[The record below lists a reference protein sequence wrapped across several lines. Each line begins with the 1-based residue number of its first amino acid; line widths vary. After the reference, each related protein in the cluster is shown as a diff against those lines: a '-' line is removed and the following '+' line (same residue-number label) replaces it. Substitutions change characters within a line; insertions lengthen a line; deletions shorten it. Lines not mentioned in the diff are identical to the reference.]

1 MRYQRERMVLAAPMA
16 LLVIAGCS
24 QLNRHCEDDSMIV
37 IDGAVV
43 PLRSLYPD
51 DAEAIT
57 IRPIGYVVNDK
68 YRGPGGFGI
77 TGSDISEI
85 RLYPGMARFMK
96 GLEDESSLVIL
107 WHFHQARPI
116 RSVFARGYVGKQV
129 GPFASRTPD
138 RLTPIG
144 VTEVE
149 LLEVK
154 GTTLVVRNL
163 DAFNGT
169 PVLDIKVSMASL
181 RRGTKERAAGSE
193 RPAGQ

>member
-1 MRYQRERMVLAAPMA
+1 MMIDGEAVPLAA
-16 LLVIAGCS
+16 
-24 QLNRHCEDDSMIV
+24 
-37 IDGAVV
+37 
-43 PLRSLYPD
+43 LYPD
-51 DAEAIT
+51 DAKPIM

-68 YRGPGGFGI
+68 ECGPGDFGI
-77 TGSDISEI
+77 TGGNISEI
-85 RLYPGMARFMK
+85 HLYPGMARFMK
-96 GLEDESSLVIL
+96 GLKDETSLLIL
-107 WHFHQARPI
+107 WHFHKARPI
-116 RSVFARGYVGKQV
+116 QSVFARGFDGKRV

-149 LLEVK
+149 LLEVR

-181 RRGTKERAAGSE
+181 KRSTE
-193 RPAGQ
+193 

>member
-1 MRYQRERMVLAAPMA
+1 MA
-16 LLVIAGCS
+16 IVFLTRAGCT
-24 QLNRHCEDDSMIV
+24 HCTRDYDNDLEILV
-37 IDGAVV
+37 DGQPI
-43 PLRSLYPD
+43 PLKSLYPE
-51 DAEAIT
+51 DAKSMT

-68 YRGPGGFGI
+68 QRGEGGFGI
-77 TGSDISEI
+77 TGGDISEI

-96 GLEDESSLVIL
+96 GLADETSLLIL

-116 RSVFARGYVGKQV
+116 RSVFARGYDGKQV

-144 VTEVE
+144 VTDVE

-154 GTTLVVRNL
+154 GTTLVVRGL

-169 PVLDIKVSMASL
+169 PVLDIKVSMAGL
-181 RRGTKERAAGSE
+181 RQSGRKQ
-193 RPAGQ
+193 P

>member
-1 MRYQRERMVLAAPMA
+1 ML
-16 LLVIAGCS
+16 
-24 QLNRHCEDDSMIV
+24 
-37 IDGAVV
+37 IDGEPVS
-43 PLRSLYPD
+43 LESLYPD
-51 DAEAIT
+51 DAKPIT

-68 YRGPGGFGI
+68 CRGESDFGI
-77 TGSDISEI
+77 TGGDISEI
-85 RLYPGMARFMK
+85 HLYPGMGRFMT
-96 GLEDESSLVIL
+96 GLADETSLLIL
-107 WHFHQARPI
+107 WHFHQARPV
-116 RSVFARGYVGKQV
+116 RSVFARGYDGKQV
-129 GPFASRTPD
+129 GPFASRTSD

-181 RRGTKERAAGSE
+181 RRRD
-193 RPAGQ
+193 